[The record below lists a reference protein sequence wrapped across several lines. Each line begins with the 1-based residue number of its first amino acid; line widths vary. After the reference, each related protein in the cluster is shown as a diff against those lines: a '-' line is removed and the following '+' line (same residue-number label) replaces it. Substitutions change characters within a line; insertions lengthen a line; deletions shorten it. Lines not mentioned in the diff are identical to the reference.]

1 MLPRVLSNP
10 ELKRSTD
17 VIYSAVCKELCI
29 ALVEEMDGAGIRAAA
44 HTSAQP
50 SHGPGATRFS
60 GSFPQPCSP
69 PCSAFSRENTAELA
83 HLCAC
88 KAQQKPVKHPGAAAL
103 SRLLTLR
110 AHPDSHP
117 TSPSLRRAACLWLTR
132 LSIPCPG
139 LIRFISLAGP
149 SCAHTLRA
157 RQSFSCSTLAGCL
170 RRQGS
175 GEQKGKGGRT
185 GSWLCS
191 ENPPSRAPEEP
202 GRSQLS
208 K

>member
-1 MLPRVLSNP
+1 MLPGVLSNP

-88 KAQQKPVKHPGAAAL
+88 KAQQKPVKHLGAAAL

-110 AHPDSHP
+110 AHPDSLP
-117 TSPSLRRAACLWLTR
+117 ASTGQPACGLPGFPSPALASSGLFPLLDRAV
-132 LSIPCPG
+132 
-139 LIRFISLAGP
+139 
-149 SCAHTLRA
+149 
-157 RQSFSCSTLAGCL
+157 
-170 RRQGS
+170 
-175 GEQKGKGGRT
+175 RT
-185 GSWLCS
+185 H
-191 ENPPSRAPEEP
+191 
-202 GRSQLS
+202 
-208 K
+208 

>member
-1 MLPRVLSNP
+1 MHCSGGGDGWSWHQSCCTHLCTAFPWSWGHALLWELPAALQSSLQCFQQGKHRRVSSSLCLQSSAEARETSWCCSPQQAANP
-10 ELKRSTD
+10 AST
-17 VIYSAVCKELCI
+17 S
-29 ALVEEMDGAGIRAAA
+29 R
-44 HTSAQP
+44 QP
-50 SHGPGATRFS
+50 S
-60 GSFPQPCSP
+60 
-69 PCSAFSRENTAELA
+69 
-83 HLCAC
+83 
-88 KAQQKPVKHPGAAAL
+88 
-103 SRLLTLR
+103 
-110 AHPDSHP
+110 
-117 TSPSLRRAACLWLTR
+117 SLRRAACLWLTR

-157 RQSFSCSTLAGCL
+157 RQSFSCSALAGCL